1 MDNTT
6 VFTGKAQFYNSRPAY
21 PQECIDYII
30 KKMEIPSGSIVA
42 DIGAGTGILTKPF
55 LDAGCTVYAVE
66 PNDDMFAELKKNLSR
81 YQDVRL
87 LQATAE
93 KTDIPALSCDAVVVG
108 TAFHWFDKDQ
118 FRAEFQRI
126 LKIEKCVA
134 ILRIANN
141 TEGDKQ
147 LDQDRH
153 ITEEELNGAKEFF
166 EEGFQEHLNFEYTER
181 FDEERYIN
189 DLLSSATA
197 PLPNDVTFEKYVS
210 RCREIFRKYFPS
222 GTAELPFAVNCYI
235 GRVDTSLQN
244 M

>member
-6 VFTGKAQFYNSRPAY
+6 IFTGKAQFYNSRPTY
-21 PQECIDYII
+21 PQECIDYVI
-30 KKMEIPSGSIVA
+30 KKMEIPSGGIVA

-66 PNDDMFAELKKNLSR
+66 PNGDMFAELKKNLSR

-93 KTDIPALSCDAVVVG
+93 KTDIPALTCDAVVVG

-118 FRAEFQRI
+118 FRAECQRI
-126 LKIEKCVA
+126 LKNNKYVA

-141 TEGDKQ
+141 TEGDKL
-147 LDQDRH
+147 LDQDKH
-153 ITEEELNGAKEFF
+153 FTERDLNAAKEFF
-166 EEGFQEHLNFEYTER
+166 GEGFQEHRCFEYTER
-181 FDEERYIN
+181 FDEEKHIN

-197 PLPNDVTFEKYVS
+197 PLPNDETFEKYVG
-210 RCREIFRKYFPS
+210 RCREVFRKYFPS
-222 GTAELPFAVNCYI
+222 GVAELPFAVNCYI
-235 GRVDTSLQN
+235 GRVDTEWQN
-244 M
+244 T

>member
-6 VFTGKAQFYNSRPAY
+6 VFTGKAQFYNSRPTY
-21 PQECIDYII
+21 PQECIDYVI
-30 KKMEIPSGSIVA
+30 KKMEIPSGGIVA

-81 YQDVRL
+81 YQNVRL
-87 LQATAE
+87 LKATAE
-93 KTDIPALSCDAVVVG
+93 KTDIPAHTCDAVVVG
-108 TAFHWFDKDQ
+108 TAFHWFDKDL
-118 FRAEFQRI
+118 FRAECQRI
-126 LKIEKCVA
+126 LKYNKCVA

-153 ITEEELNGAKEFF
+153 ITEEELNVAKEFF
-166 EEGFQEHLNFEYTER
+166 GEGFQEHLNFEYTER

-197 PLPNDVTFEKYVS
+197 PLPNDVTFEKFVS
-210 RCREIFRKYFPS
+210 RRREIFHKYFPS

-235 GRVDTSLQN
+235 GRIDTSLQN
-244 M
+244 T

>member
-1 MDNTT
+1 M
-6 VFTGKAQFYNSRPAY
+6 G
-21 PQECIDYII
+21 
-30 KKMEIPSGSIVA
+30 IPSGGIVA
-42 DIGAGTGILTKPF
+42 DIGAGTGILTKSF

-66 PNDDMFAELKKNLSR
+66 PNNDMFAELKKNLSR
-81 YQDVRL
+81 YQDARL

-118 FRAEFQRI
+118 FRAECQRI
-126 LKIEKCVA
+126 LKSNKCVA

-141 TEGDKQ
+141 TEGDKL
-147 LDQDRH
+147 LDQDKH
-153 ITEEELNGAKEFF
+153 FTERELNAAKEFF
-166 EEGFQEHLNFEYTER
+166 GEGFQEHRCFEYTER
-181 FDEERYIN
+181 FDEERNIN

-210 RCREIFRKYFPS
+210 RCREVFRKYFPS
-222 GTAELPFAVNCYI
+222 GVAELPFAVNCYI

-244 M
+244 T